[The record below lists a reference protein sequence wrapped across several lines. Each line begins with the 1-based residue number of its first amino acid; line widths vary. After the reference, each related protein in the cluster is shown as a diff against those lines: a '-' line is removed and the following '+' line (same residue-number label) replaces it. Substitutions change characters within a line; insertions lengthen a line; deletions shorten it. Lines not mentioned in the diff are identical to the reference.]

1 MVADSQKAAA
11 IGSQLEV
18 AADIHSLRQ
27 QARIVVANSKL
38 GCIATTVVAAKL
50 LSLGSIADCKQQ
62 AIGIMDAT
70 YSQKNTACL
79 SLGKQGRVVNFGHWG

>member
-79 SLGKQGRVVNFGHWG
+79 SLGK